1 MIVQKLLITVACIV
15 LSLYLLFEPIDTII
29 GIIQTVLWF
38 VLFVIIGEVWK
49 K

>member
-1 MIVQKLLITVACIV
+1 MIVQKLLLTLACVV

-29 GIIQTVLWF
+29 GIIQTVLWLG
-38 VLFVIIGEVWK
+38 LFVIIGEVWK